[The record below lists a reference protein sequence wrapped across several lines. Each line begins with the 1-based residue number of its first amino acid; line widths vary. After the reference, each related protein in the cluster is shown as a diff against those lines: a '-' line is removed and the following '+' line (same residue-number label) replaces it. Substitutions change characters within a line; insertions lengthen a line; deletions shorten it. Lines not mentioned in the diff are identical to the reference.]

1 MTNPSAALS
10 ADDRELIQQLLDDIS
25 IINDLLTARP
35 SPAQI
40 RTMLSPI
47 LRRWIAEGGF
57 FKAQKLILPHQVLF
71 SLRTSPQS
79 IKLAKAGIYE
89 HWMALI
95 EFDSIGVGAARISAK
110 HLDDDGKPKTPID
123 QGYRTTPVGHRAK
136 MFFGQKMF
144 FWKGKFHSRED
155 VIKMHANLLGGVHL
169 DFRRGDDEEHINEI
183 KNYFGFEIKPDTHQ
197 MLVGDEIAVARAD
210 PARRRNIY
218 DATELVV
225 LDTARIFAI
234 AVRSSQ
240 ALFQALLA

>member
-1 MTNPSAALS
+1 
-10 ADDRELIQQLLDDIS
+10 
-25 IINDLLTARP
+25 
-35 SPAQI
+35 
-40 RTMLSPI
+40 
-47 LRRWIAEGGF
+47 
-57 FKAQKLILPHQVLF
+57 
-71 SLRTSPQS
+71 
-79 IKLAKAGIYE
+79 
-89 HWMALI
+89 
-95 EFDSIGVGAARISAK
+95 
-110 HLDDDGKPKTPID
+110 
-123 QGYRTTPVGHRAK
+123 
-136 MFFGQKMF
+136 
-144 FWKGKFHSRED
+144 
-155 VIKMHANLLGGVHL
+155 MHANLLGGVHL